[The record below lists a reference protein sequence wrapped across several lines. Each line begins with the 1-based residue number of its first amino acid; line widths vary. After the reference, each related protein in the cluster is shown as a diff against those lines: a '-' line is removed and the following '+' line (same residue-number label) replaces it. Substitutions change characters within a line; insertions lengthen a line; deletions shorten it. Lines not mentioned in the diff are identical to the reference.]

1 MKNYR
6 HFGNEIEI
14 LGNRLDHARACYKQA
29 KRKSWA
35 NGYWRQVIDSLVFQW
50 RQIPIL
56 HDGDAQGDII
66 PRWTVDYNFYE
77 QGNMNEGYG
86 VTDRAYQKVFKH
98 DADLEAS
105 WHNHRAQRL
114 ARAQ

>member
-14 LGNRLDHARACYKQA
+14 LGNRLDHARACYAQA
-29 KRKSWA
+29 KQKSWA
-35 NGYWRQVIDSLVFQW
+35 KNYWAQVIDSLVFQW

-66 PRWTVDYNFYE
+66 PRWTVNYDFYE
-77 QGNMNEGYG
+77 KSGYIG
-86 VTDRAYQKVFKH
+86 YNGITDRAYEKVFRES
-98 DADLEAS
+98 ANLEAS
-105 WHNHRAQRL
+105 WHTHREQRL

>member
-14 LGNRLDHARACYKQA
+14 LGNRLDHARACYERA
-29 KRKSWA
+29 KTKSWA
-35 NGYWRQVIDSLVFQW
+35 EHYWHQVIDSLLFQW

-66 PRWTVDYNFYE
+66 PRWTVNYDFFE
-77 QGNMNEGYG
+77 RGSMNEGYG
-86 VTDRAYQKVFKH
+86 VTDRAYQKLFKH
-98 DADLEAS
+98 NADLEAS
-105 WHNHRAQRL
+105 WHAHRAQRL